1 MGPMANPFYADLGIA
16 KETVGAVRGSVGLVA
31 TILGIAA
38 AGLGAVRFG
47 FIPTLLAGAVLGPGS
62 NLAFAYLALHGA
74 DEGVFAA
81 AMIIDNFC
89 SGFAGVAL
97 VGYMSSLT
105 NIGYTATQY
114 ALLSSFYALLG
125 KMLKGFSGLVVEHLE
140 KGRTLLEA
148 YSLFFV
154 GTALIGIPALLLCI
168 RLTMRNHGPTDGT
181 AQREVA

>member
-1 MGPMANPFYADLGIA
+1 M
-16 KETVGAVRGSVGLVA
+16 KR
-31 TILGIAA
+31 
-38 AGLGAVRFG
+38 
-47 FIPTLLAGAVLGPGS
+47 
-62 NLAFAYLALHGA
+62 
-74 DEGVFAA
+74 VFAA

-125 KMLKGFSGLVVEHLE
+125 KMLKGFSGVVVEHLE
-140 KGRTLLEA
+140 TGRTLLEA

-154 GTALIGIPALLLCI
+154 GTALVGIPALLLCI
-168 RLTMRNHGPTDGT
+168 RLTMRNHGPPDGT
-181 AQREVA
+181 SREAA